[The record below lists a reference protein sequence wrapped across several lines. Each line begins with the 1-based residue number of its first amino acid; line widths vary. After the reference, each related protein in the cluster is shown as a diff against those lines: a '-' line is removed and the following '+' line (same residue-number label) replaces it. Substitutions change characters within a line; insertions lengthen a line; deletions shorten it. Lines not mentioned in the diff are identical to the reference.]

1 MYVLVIRL
9 TIGNC
14 WSKYMFHML
23 TATYIKK
30 HMANYSSL
38 CVDST
43 RVTLGNDS
51 IFDSMWGIFM
61 DNFSGLIKGSFWRKY
76 HYQDSILVVHN

>member
-1 MYVLVIRL
+1 
-9 TIGNC
+9 
-14 WSKYMFHML
+14 ML

-30 HMANYSSL
+30 HMTNFSSL

-51 IFDSMWGIFM
+51 IFDSMCGIFM
-61 DNFSGLIKGSFWRKY
+61 DNFSGLIKRTHWRKY
-76 HYQDSILVVHN
+76 HYQDSILAVYN